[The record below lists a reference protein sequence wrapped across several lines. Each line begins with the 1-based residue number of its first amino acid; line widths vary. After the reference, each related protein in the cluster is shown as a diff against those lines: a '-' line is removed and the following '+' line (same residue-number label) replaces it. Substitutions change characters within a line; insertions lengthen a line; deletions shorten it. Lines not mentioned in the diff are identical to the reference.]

1 MIAGFEL
8 CRQHRREPSVQ
19 ALSLAFHNTHVMH
32 GLRRV
37 DGGCGV
43 VSHGSSLTQGCSTYV
58 CVVLCGVVCAMRCVV
73 RD

>member
-1 MIAGFEL
+1 
-8 CRQHRREPSVQ
+8 
-19 ALSLAFHNTHVMH
+19 MH
-32 GLRRV
+32 GLSRV

-43 VSHGSSLTQGCSTYV
+43 VSHGCSLTHGCSTYV